1 MIIAI
6 PKETEPNE
14 KRVAA
19 TPETVKKL
27 TAARF
32 TVQVQAGAGLASH
45 IADADFSAAGAA
57 VVPDAAAL
65 LKNADLT
72 LKVQK
77 PSLQEADLLKE
88 GSALM
93 AFLQPALN
101 PDLVKKLAD
110 RRIVAFSI
118 DAIPRI
124 ARAQKLDALSSQ
136 ANISGYKA
144 VLMAANALGR
154 LMPMM
159 MTAAGTV
166 SPAKVLVLGAG
177 VAGLQ
182 AIATAKRLGAV
193 VEAFDTRPAVKE
205 QVESLGGRFIEFE
218 AHENEREDKQGY
230 AKEMSNESQ
239 AKEMELIGKHA
250 QGADIVITT
259 AQIPGKKAPLLLT
272 EDTVKKM
279 KPGSVIVDL
288 AAETGGNCAAT
299 QPGEEIVKHG
309 VTLIGRFNVP
319 SLMPAQSTVLY
330 ARNILNLVLEA
341 TKDGALHLDLANEI
355 IRSALVTGKPA

>member
-1 MIIAI
+1 MLIAI
-6 PKETEPNE
+6 PKETELNE

-27 TAARF
+27 IAAGF
-32 TVQVQAGAGLASH
+32 AVQVQAGAGVSSH
-45 IADADFSAAGAA
+45 LADAEYTAAGASIA
-57 VVPDAAAL
+57 ADAKSL
-65 LKNADLT
+65 LQNADLT

-77 PSLQEADLLKE
+77 PSLQETDLLKE
-88 GSALM
+88 GSALI

-101 PDLVKKLAD
+101 PDLIKKLSS
-110 RRIVAFSI
+110 RKIVAFSM

-166 SPAKVLVLGAG
+166 SPAKVLILGAG

-205 QVESLGGRFIEFE
+205 QVESLGGRFIEFQ

-230 AKEMSNESQ
+230 AKEISKESQ
-239 AKEMELIGKHA
+239 TKEIELIAKHA
-250 QGADIVITT
+250 QAADIVITT
-259 AQIPGKKAPLLLT
+259 AQIPGKKAPVLIT
-272 EDTVKKM
+272 EDTVRKM
-279 KPGSVIVDL
+279 KPGSVIIDL
-288 AAETGGNCAAT
+288 AAETGGNCTAT
-299 QPGEEIVKHG
+299 QPGEEVVKHG
-309 VTLIGRFNVP
+309 VTIVGRFNVP
-319 SLMPAQSTVLY
+319 SLMPAQSAVLY
-330 ARNILNLVLEA
+330 ARNIMNLVLEI
-341 TKDGALHLDLANEI
+341 TKDGGLRLDPNNEI
-355 IRSALVTGKPA
+355 IRSALVTGTPA